1 METMKSEPMTLEE
14 ILQVLDSLQ
23 DVLDSLG
30 NNSPDVLEQLKD
42 FNRVYPTCSPSK
54 PKPRWEL
61 HFWAMAKGLHL

>member
-42 FNRVYPTCSPSK
+42 LNRVYPTCSPSSNET
-54 PKPRWEL
+54 PTNSIE
-61 HFWAMAKGLHL
+61 GLPD